1 MMAPPKKDSVFRAL
15 DRKLGAV
22 AEFTMR
28 QYRTKLST
36 WVVLGVGVIALAIIV
51 LFYVDSM
58 QQEIE
63 AYDNDG
69 DSADWDEDGYPNGQE
84 KIYGTDPDNPLS
96 HPGTFSPPIA
106 PDPPE
111 KWINEDD
118 IDWENYALDGSSTGY
133 DDDGD
138 CRLTNAT
145 ASQKDGNRNGI
156 ECDLYIYSSS
166 YNPDDLSVRSD
177 GLVDED
183 PDEEKYAK
191 EALHRAFLL
200 AIGKMGFVFLLG
212 IFLPLF
218 LATGLIREEMENSTL
233 HFMIAKP
240 VARRDIFLGRMVGYL
255 GIVWPY
261 VIGLGIIVA
270 LISGFAGPGDG
281 LFRFADLGIWM
292 AVIFAT
298 MLTTLVYGML
308 FCALGTLWKRGIVI
322 ALPFAAWELGMA
334 ILTFNEPSASILRFS
349 VIGWSMN
356 IIDAAALLVWPNLNL
371 FITIG
376 LWGGGYS
383 SGNFW
388 DESLEGAHVL
398 NAFTSDTGLGISP
411 LATIMVAS
419 LVMLFQAAVLWLIG
433 SAIFKG
439 KEIE

>member
-1 MMAPPKKDSVFRAL
+1 MMVPPKKDNVFRAL

-36 WVVLGVGVIALAIIV
+36 WVVLGVGFIAIAIIV

-63 AYDNDG
+63 AIDNDG
-69 DSADWDEDGYPNGQE
+69 DSMDWDGDGYPTGQE
-84 KIYGTDPDNPLS
+84 RIYGTDPSNPDS

-118 IDWENYALDGSSTGY
+118 FDWDLSATGDTTVGY

-138 CRLTNAT
+138 CRLADTT
-145 ASQKDGNRNGI
+145 ESQKDRNRNNVN
-156 ECDLYIYSSS
+156 CDIILDYSEMSGRWLQ
-166 YNPDDLSVRSD
+166 PQSD
-177 GLVDED
+177 GFVDED
-183 PDEEKYAK
+183 PDEEKYSR
-191 EALHRAFLL
+191 EAIHRAFLL

-218 LATGLIREEMENSTL
+218 LATGLIREEMDNSTM
-233 HFMIAKP
+233 HFMLAKP
-240 VARRDIFLGRMVGYL
+240 IARRDIFLGRIVGYL

-261 VIGLGIIVA
+261 IIAMGILVG

-292 AVIFAT
+292 AIIFAT
-298 MLTTLVYGML
+298 MLATLVYGML
-308 FCALGTLWKRGIVI
+308 FCALGTLWKHGIVL

-334 ILTFNEPSASILRFS
+334 IVSFNAPAASILRFS
-349 VIGWSMN
+349 VIGWSLN
-356 IIDAAALLVWPNLNL
+356 IIDAAALIVWPNLGL
-371 FITIG
+371 FIEMG
-376 LWGGGYS
+376 QWGGGYAGDYWGS
-383 SGNFW
+383 Q
-388 DESLEGAHVL
+388 LEGADAL
-398 NAFTSDTGLGISP
+398 SAFASDTGLGIGP
-411 LATIMVAS
+411 LATIAVS
-419 LVMLFQAAVLWLIG
+419 TVVLLFQALVLWIVG

>member
-1 MMAPPKKDSVFRAL
+1 MMVPPKKDNVFRAL

-36 WVVLGVGVIALAIIV
+36 WVVLGVGFIAIAIIV

-63 AYDNDG
+63 AIDNDG
-69 DSADWDEDGYPNGQE
+69 DSMDWDGDGYPTGQE
-84 KIYGTDPDNPLS
+84 RIYGTDPGNPDS

-118 IDWENYALDGSSTGY
+118 FDWDLSATGDTTVGY

-138 CRLTNAT
+138 CRLADTT
-145 ASQKDGNRNGI
+145 ESQKDRNRNNVN
-156 ECDLYIYSSS
+156 CDIILDYSEMSGRWLQ
-166 YNPDDLSVRSD
+166 PQSD
-177 GLVDED
+177 GFVDED
-183 PDEEKYAK
+183 PDEEKYSR
-191 EALHRAFLL
+191 EAIHRAFLL

-218 LATGLIREEMENSTL
+218 LATGLIREEMDNSTM
-233 HFMIAKP
+233 HFMLAKP
-240 VARRDIFLGRMVGYL
+240 IARRDIFLGRIVGYL

-261 VIGLGIIVA
+261 IIAMGILVG

-292 AVIFAT
+292 AIIFAT
-298 MLTTLVYGML
+298 MLATLVYGML
-308 FCALGTLWKRGIVI
+308 FCALGTLWKHGIVL

-334 ILTFNEPSASILRFS
+334 IVSFNAPAASILRFS
-349 VIGWSMN
+349 VIGWSLN
-356 IIDAAALLVWPNLNL
+356 IIDAAALIVWPNLGL
-371 FITIG
+371 FIEMG
-376 LWGGGYS
+376 QWGGGYAGDYWGS
-383 SGNFW
+383 Q
-388 DESLEGAHVL
+388 LEGADAL
-398 NAFTSDTGLGISP
+398 SAFASDTGLGIGP
-411 LATIMVAS
+411 LATIAVS
-419 LVMLFQAAVLWLIG
+419 TVVLLFQALVLWIVG